1 MVSLPV
7 ITTIYFRHWLCASHS
22 IRSSDVPSVNSY
34 RKSRKLLVFIIP
46 IQRKIIHINSLKTSL
61 KGMVEPRYNSRSFS
75 RAFCVKYIIPLPLT
89 LQILNPPCIQGYCM
103 KKHNTEKRD
112 KQKQFFLDLKYPH
125 LTFKRLTNL
134 LVSWICAT
142 DFPVN
147 WKRQLIRRD
156 LHCATKTLVL

>member
-1 MVSLPV
+1 MPATASGALMCPLSTLIGNLGNYWCSLSP
-7 ITTIYFRHWLCASHS
+7 FNRRLCTFTLFKA
-22 IRSSDVPSVNSY
+22 
-34 RKSRKLLVFIIP
+34 
-46 IQRKIIHINSLKTSL
+46 SL
-61 KGMVEPRYNSRSFS
+61 KGMVEPRFNPKSFS
-75 RAFCVKYIIPLPLT
+75 RACCVKYIIPLPLT
-89 LQILNPPCIQGYCM
+89 SQILNPPCIQGYWM
-103 KKHNTEKRD
+103 KQHSTDKGD

-156 LHCATKTLVL
+156 LHCAAKTSVL